1 MIASEMTDLETRT
14 LWVNGKIREVPPVQ
28 SLGEL
33 LRALEV
39 DARQVVVEL
48 NQVIIRRPQ
57 LEETPVKQDDQV
69 EILRFVGGG

>member
-1 MIASEMTDLETRT
+1 MIASEMTVLETMT
-14 LWVNGKIREVPPVQ
+14 LLVNGKIREVPQVQ
-28 SLGEL
+28 TLGEL

-48 NQVIIRRPQ
+48 NQAIIRRPE